1 MALCQQGTQKYNF
14 APARR
19 SVGEVSNMKGIASS
33 WLIAVAAAAAT
44 VPLAHAQS
52 KDGKD
57 RRVMIIN
64 DRSSDMLQLYGSR
77 TATSEWEENII
88 VVPIKKG
95 TKRVINF
102 DDGSG
107 ACFFDFRA
115 VFKDNLTVHKWSI
128 NVCREEFWRVA
139 D

>member
-1 MALCQQGTQKYNF
+1 
-14 APARR
+14 
-19 SVGEVSNMKGIASS
+19 MKGIASS
-33 WLIAVAAAAAT
+33 WLLAVVAAAAT

-52 KDGKD
+52 KDEKD

-64 DRSSDMLQLYGSR
+64 DRSSDMLRLYGSR
-77 TATSEWEENII
+77 TSTSEWEENII

-128 NVCREEFWRVA
+128 NVCREEFLA
-139 D
+139 SGGLNSSPAAHASSGLSGPLGPATMGC

>member
-1 MALCQQGTQKYNF
+1 MIRATSLL
-14 APARR
+14 
-19 SVGEVSNMKGIASS
+19 V
-33 WLIAVAAAAAT
+33 VAAMVVAGMT
-44 VPLAHAQS
+44 PPAHAQS

-57 RRVMIIN
+57 RRVMIVN
-64 DRSSDMLQLYGSR
+64 DRSSDMLRLYGSR
-77 TATSEWEENII
+77 TSTSEWEENII
-88 VVPIKKG
+88 VVPIPKG
-95 TKRVINF
+95 QKRVINF

-115 VFKDNLTVHKWSI
+115 VFRDNLTVHKWGI